1 MEEMES
7 ETSRL
12 FRLAFVKKR
21 AELDAKV
28 DPMTATS
35 DEEFSKNLSQAREH
49 AKALHPSSQRAKGIE
64 TAIASI
70 KKKRT
75 ELAEAERKLHVML
88 DKPPMKKAKKAGLD
102 VD

>member
-1 MEEMES
+1 M
-7 ETSRL
+7 
-12 FRLAFVKKR
+12 
-21 AELDAKV
+21 DAKV

-49 AKALHPSSQRAKGIE
+49 AKALHPPSQRAKSIE